1 MTTPAIRKLATALTA
16 IASVAVLAAC
26 DRSVDDRTA
35 GQKLDAT
42 VAQAERKTADMGTDL
57 RSAGKDA
64 AQAIRSGADS
74 AANKVNDAAITSAVN
89 AKLVSDPALS
99 AMRIDVDTL
108 NGNVVLRG
116 TAPDPNAR
124 EHAATLASSVDGV
137 TAVDNQLVVGPKG

>member
-116 TAPDPNAR
+116 TAPDRTR